1 MLFWSSVLH
10 TLLRM
15 FFRLNGMSNFS
26 SQTKGSS
33 WATADRVAKMQFE
46 CGLNPFLKASD
57 PACSIHTPNF
67 FIKNFGLIHRSI
79 RYNVSLKPYSDEWK
93 RSELRLTAQ
102 ISHYKQQTRLFHN
115 CCARALC
122 RNFAGI
128 IIKTP
133 DLAAL
138 HRDHGSIITD
148 YDFLHF
154 FRVLEDTAQEYGTI
168 LKFNNKQG
176 IEIPRPKELPIFL

>member
-1 MLFWSSVLH
+1 M
-10 TLLRM
+10 
-15 FFRLNGMSNFS
+15 LNGMPTVS
-26 SQTKGSS
+26 SQNSKTS
-33 WATADRVAKMQFE
+33 WINADRVAKMHFE
-46 CGLNPFLKASD
+46 CGLNPFLKAAD
-57 PACSIHTPNF
+57 PACSIHTPIF

-93 RSELRLTAQ
+93 RSELRLTEQ
-102 ISHYKQQTRLFHN
+102 IVHYKQQTQLFHH

-122 RNFAGI
+122 KNFAGI

-154 FRVLEDTAQEYGTI
+154 FKVLEDTAAEYGTV
-168 LKFNNKQG
+168 LTFNNKQG
-176 IEIPRPKELPIFL
+176 IEIPRPQELPVYL